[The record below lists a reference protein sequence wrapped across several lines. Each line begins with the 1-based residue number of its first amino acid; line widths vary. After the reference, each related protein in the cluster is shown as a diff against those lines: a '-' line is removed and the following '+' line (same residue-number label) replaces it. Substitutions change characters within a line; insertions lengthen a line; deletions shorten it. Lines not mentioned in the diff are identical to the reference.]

1 MKNTGKL
8 NPHVLRLAEEAGCL
22 DVGLHG
28 ISKTWEFGEVE
39 MQRFA
44 DLIIKSCVIA
54 LWTPECQENAPVR
67 EAFIRS
73 SERIQEYWRK
83 DA

>member
-1 MKNTGKL
+1 MKNNGKL

-22 DVGLHG
+22 DVGLDG
-28 ISKTWEFGEVE
+28 ISRTWEFGEQE
-39 MQRFA
+39 MQKFA
-44 DLIIKSCVIA
+44 DLIVKSCVIA
-54 LWTPECQENAPVR
+54 LWTPECQESEVVR

-73 SERIQEYWRK
+73 AGKIQEYWRK